1 MAGGT
6 GTRLWPASRATKP
19 KQSQN
24 LLGKETLLQKTYKRV
39 RQSFNLKDIYVT
51 LGKAH
56 FKNVKQELKSLP
68 AKNFSVEPS
77 LRDTAPAIGLIA
89 TILNKKDPKS
99 SMITLSSDHY
109 IKDVKSFTKTM
120 RVAESALK
128 KYPDYTGVLGVNPTY
143 PETGYGYI
151 NIAREIS
158 RIQKVPI
165 FSVKQFVEKPNLKTA
180 QQYLKK
186 WDYLW
191 NSGNFI
197 WRTSHL
203 LSLFKKHQPQIY
215 NRLMYLKKYV
225 DTPQWDKVL
234 KTEYPKM
241 KKISIDYA
249 ILEKTKKIFCIPAQF
264 DWTDIGHWRSVK
276 EVLSDTAD
284 DNVIIGKHLG
294 IDTKGSLIYNLSDK
308 LVATAS
314 IENMIVVTTK
324 DAILI
329 CPKDKA
335 QEVREIV
342 KKLKQKKYKKY
353 L

>member
-1 MAGGT
+1 
-6 GTRLWPASRATKP
+6 
-19 KQSQN
+19 
-24 LLGKETLLQKTYKRV
+24 
-39 RQSFNLKDIYVT
+39 
-51 LGKAH
+51 
-56 FKNVKQELKSLP
+56 
-68 AKNFSVEPS
+68 
-77 LRDTAPAIGLIA
+77 
-89 TILNKKDPKS
+89 
-99 SMITLSSDHY
+99 
-109 IKDVKSFTKTM
+109 
-120 RVAESALK
+120 
-128 KYPDYTGVLGVNPTY
+128 
-143 PETGYGYI
+143 
-151 NIAREIS
+151 
-158 RIQKVPI
+158 
-165 FSVKQFVEKPNLKTA
+165 
-180 QQYLKK
+180 
-186 WDYLW
+186 
-191 NSGNFI
+191 
-197 WRTSHL
+197 
-203 LSLFKKHQPQIY
+203 
-215 NRLMYLKKYV
+215 
-225 DTPQWDKVL
+225 
-234 KTEYPKM
+234 M

-284 DNVIIGKHLG
+284 DNVIIGQHLG